1 MFREPAFA
9 GGEES
14 GRRAFVKRSLDRPV
28 RYGVAVL
35 AVGAAVLV
43 KWLLDPLTAQ
53 DTPFLLILGAI
64 MVGAWYGG
72 LGPGLLATAL
82 SALAIDYFFLDPK
95 VSFTTVGP
103 ELLDVGA
110 FVVEGV
116 LVCVLTASLRS
127 ARDRAEQST
136 LEAESH
142 QESLRESEERFRLMV
157 EGVKDYAFFMLDP
170 KGCVTTWNE
179 GAERVE
185 GYRAAEILGRHFSVF
200 YTDEEVAAGRPEEK
214 LRAAAEAG
222 RYEEEGPRVRKD
234 GSTFWASVVVTALE
248 DENGNLRGFSKVVQD
263 TTESKHTDEVLRFL
277 VGGSATLASSLDYRT
292 TLSNVAGLAVPALA
306 DWCAVDVLDDDGSV
320 ERLAV
325 EHSDPAKI
333 ALAFELQERNPQ
345 DPDTTRGVRKVLETG
360 EPDMMAEIPEE
371 LLDQAAVDA
380 EHREM
385 MRKLGLKSYMVVPMV
400 ARGRNHGAI
409 TFVSAESGRRY
420 DESDLRLAE
429 ELSRRAALA
438 VDNAKLYEEAQ
449 REISDRKVVEAR
461 LKEAEARFRTL
472 VEHIPA
478 ITYMEASDKHAE
490 NNAFLYISPQVE
502 AVLGYPPEEWISDPH
517 LFRKTIHPD
526 DRERVLAE
534 DARTNLTGEP
544 FQMEYRQRAKDG
556 RIVWVRDES
565 VLVRDHEGRN
575 PYWLGVQFDITDR
588 REAEEALRQSEGRY
602 RTVVK
607 QAAEGIFI
615 VDIET
620 KLILEANAAYRNLL
634 GYSAQDMLG
643 LGLTLYDVVAHD
655 RESIDR
661 YVERILRNRVE
672 FIGERRHRRKDGSLV
687 DVEVGSSVV
696 SYGGGEALCVIVH
709 DITERRRSAERLQ
722 RSLDALLALY
732 EAGQILGSSLQREE
746 IGSRLLEIARRVS
759 SLTAAVIAVPNEEGE
774 LKIWRSTGLEGLRR
788 DVRFS
793 PEALAS
799 RERVLQTRKHQA
811 VRLPAD
817 ADEPYIVGL
826 NLPLV
831 VRDRIIGVLEAY
843 GPESLLE
850 RQNEETLISLANQG
864 ASALENARLYADLA
878 ERENRLQDLIRRLI
892 TAQEEER
899 RKVSY
904 EVHDGLAQTAA
915 GAHQLLQAFS
925 RRHPPDTEQGRKDL
939 DRVLQLVQQTV
950 GEARY
955 VIADLRPTALDD
967 LGLGA
972 AVRLQ
977 VEKISEEGREVDY
990 EEALGND
997 RLPTEVET
1005 ALFRVTQE
1013 ALTNVRKHAP
1023 SARVKIAL
1031 RQSNNGV
1038 QLQVRDWGPGF
1049 DPEKATDGG
1058 GPGERLGLSSM
1069 RERVALLGGNL
1080 EVRSKPGEGTE
1091 VVAEIPSVH
1100 ANGKEG

>member
-1 MFREPAFA
+1 MRVTRCVVEGNAIA
-9 GGEES
+9 QQGTRWRRKCRRQDRGTGGK
-14 GRRAFVKRSLDRPV
+14 GKRAHGISKRPRCRPGMGTTRLRFSVRRSLDIAL

-35 AVGAAVLV
+35 AVGTAVLV
-43 KWLLDPLTAQ
+43 KLLLDPLTAQ

-82 SALAIDYFFLDPK
+82 STLAIDYLFLVPRI
-95 VSFTTVGP
+95 SFATVGT
-103 ELLDVGA
+103 ELLDLGA
-110 FVVEGV
+110 FVVEGI

-127 ARDRAEQST
+127 ARDRAERSA
-136 LEAESH
+136 LEAERH
-142 QESLRESEERFRLMV
+142 QENLREGEERFRFL
-157 EGVKDYAFFMLDP
+157 
-170 KGCVTTWNE
+170 
-179 GAERVE
+179 
-185 GYRAAEILGRHFSVF
+185 AASG
-200 YTDEEVAAGRPEEK
+200 
-214 LRAAAEAG
+214 
-222 RYEEEGPRVRKD
+222 
-234 GSTFWASVVVTALE
+234 
-248 DENGNLRGFSKVVQD
+248 
-263 TTESKHTDEVLRFL
+263 
-277 VGGSATLASSLDYRT
+277 ATLTSSLDYRT
-292 TLSNVAGLAVPALA
+292 TLANVAGLAVPALA

-333 ALAFELQERNPQ
+333 ALAFELQERNPSN
-345 DPDTTRGVRKVLETG
+345 PDASRGVRKVLETG

-371 LLDQAAVDA
+371 LLDQIAVDA

-429 ELSRRAALA
+429 ELARTAALA

-449 REISDRKVVEAR
+449 REISDRKEVEAC

-472 VEHIPA
+472 VEHTPA
-478 ITYMEASDKHAE
+478 TTYMEAADKHAE
-490 NNAFLYISPQVE
+490 NNAFLYISPQIE
-502 AVLGYPPEEWISDPH
+502 AVLGYTPEEWISDPL
-517 LFRKTIHPD
+517 LFRKTLHPE

-534 DARTNLTGEP
+534 DARTNITGEP

-556 RIVWVRDES
+556 RVVWVRDES
-565 VLVRDHEGRN
+565 VLVRDHAGGK
-575 PYWLGVQFDITDR
+575 PYWLGVQFEITDR
-588 REAEEALRQSEGRY
+588 RGAEEALRQSEGRY
-602 RTVVK
+602 RAVVK

-655 RESIDR
+655 RQSIDGF
-661 YVERILRNRVE
+661 VGRILQNRVE

-687 DVEVGSSVV
+687 HVEVGSSVI

-759 SLTAAVIAVPNEEGE
+759 SLTAAVIAVPNDKGE
-774 LKIWRSTGLEGLRR
+774 LKIWRSAGLEGLRR
-788 DVRFS
+788 SVRFS
-793 PEALAS
+793 QEALAS

-811 VRLPAD
+811 VRLPGD
-817 ADEPYIVGL
+817 ADEPYLVGL
-826 NLPLV
+826 NLPLL

-878 ERENRLQDLIRRLI
+878 ERENRLQDLIRKLI

-977 VEKISEEGREVDY
+977 VEKISDEGCEVDY

-1023 SARVKIAL
+1023 SSRVKISL
-1031 RQSNNGV
+1031 RHANNGV

-1091 VVAEIPSVH
+1091 VVAEIPSVL
-1100 ANGKEG
+1100 ANGKGR